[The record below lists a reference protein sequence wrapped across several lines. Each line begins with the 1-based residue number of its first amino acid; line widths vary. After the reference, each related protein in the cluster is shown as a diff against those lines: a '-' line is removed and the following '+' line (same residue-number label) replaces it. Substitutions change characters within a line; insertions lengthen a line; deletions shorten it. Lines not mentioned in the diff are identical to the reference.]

1 VSVYVDASALLKVY
15 VEESES
21 VEARRLLVDPTTWT
35 TGRHTVVEVR
45 RNLAR
50 VLTGPSLE
58 RIRTWFEDHWVDV
71 TVVELNELVCNR
83 AAELAELTGV
93 RTMDALHL
101 GAAEQAGAPE
111 GLPIVTFDRGMR
123 AAAHS
128 LGWRVLPE

>member
-1 VSVYVDASALLKVY
+1 MYVDASALLKIY

-21 VEARRLLVDPTTWT
+21 PEARRLLVDPTTWT
-35 TGRHTVVEVR
+35 TGRHTMVEVR

-50 VLTGPSLE
+50 VLTGASLA
-58 RIRTWFEDHWVDV
+58 RVRTWFEDHWVDV

-93 RTMDALHL
+93 RTMAALHL
-101 GAAEQAGAPE
+101 GAAAEAGASE
-111 GLPIVTFDRGMR
+111 GLPIVTFDHGMR
-123 AAAHS
+123 VAAHS

>member
-1 VSVYVDASALLKVY
+1 MSVYVDASALLKIY
-15 VEESES
+15 VEEPES

-50 VLTGPSLE
+50 VLAGSSLE

-101 GAAEQAGAPE
+101 GAAAQAGATE

-123 AAAHS
+123 VAARS
-128 LGWRVLPE
+128 LGWCVLPE

>member
-1 VSVYVDASALLKVY
+1 MSVYVDASALLKVY

-35 TGRHTVVEVR
+35 TGRHTIVEVR

-71 TVVELNELVCNR
+71 TVVELNELVCDR
-83 AAELAELTGV
+83 AAELAELTGI

-101 GAAEQAGAPE
+101 AAAAQAGATE

-123 AAAHS
+123 VAAHS

>member
-1 VSVYVDASALLKVY
+1 MYVDASALLKVY

-21 VEARRLLVDPTTWT
+21 AEARRLLADPTTWT

-50 VLTGPSLE
+50 VLTGPALE
-58 RIRTWFEDHWVDV
+58 RIRTWFEEHWLDV
-71 TVVELNELVCNR
+71 TVVELNQLVCDR
-83 AAELAELTGV
+83 AAELAEVTGI

-101 GAAEQAGAPE
+101 GAAAQAGATE

-128 LGWRVLPE
+128 LGWRILPE

>member
-1 VSVYVDASALLKVY
+1 MNVYVDASALLKVY

-35 TGRHTVVEVR
+35 TGRHSVVEVR

-50 VLTGPSLE
+50 VLTGSSLE
-58 RIRTWFEDHWVDV
+58 RVRTWFEDHWVDV
-71 TVVELNELVCNR
+71 TVVELNKLVCDR

-101 GAAEQAGAPE
+101 GAAAQAGAAE
-111 GLPIVTFDRGMR
+111 GLPIVTFDRAMR
-123 AAAHS
+123 AAALS
-128 LGWRVLPE
+128 LGWHVLPE